1 MTWCYATNGNE
12 SSSCGN
18 CELFKSIPDLV
29 RLSTIRLSG
38 VVGLC
43 SLIFLLISVLSGTAE
58 ENLRL
63 QPAAQPGHEA
73 ERLHGVPPTRL
84 GLQSV
89 LWQGEQTGNLCQ
101 APFSTRH
108 PHRIQPSGVWFPSL
122 DPPEPGLWQEG
133 SAHQPPTVLPSVNI
147 AGFRRER

>member
-18 CELFKSIPDLV
+18 CRLFKSIPDLV

-43 SLIFLLISVLSGTAE
+43 SLIFLLISVLAGTAE

-63 QPAAQPGHEA
+63 QPAAQPGREA

-89 LWQGEQTGNLCQ
+89 LRQVNKIRKIFRENILIYENISGGTDWEPMPGPFLHQT
-101 APFSTRH
+101 S
-108 PHRIQPSGVWFPSL
+108 S
-122 DPPEPGLWQEG
+122 
-133 SAHQPPTVLPSVNI
+133 
-147 AGFRRER
+147 